1 MMSKLDDFFKNGGGY
16 HSCTGPLNVLPEVF
30 PSLSQKFLKK
40 GPITF
45 FTEGPF
51 KDALLKNND
60 SEKKPVV
67 KVKQTTLQMAHQM
80 KMNVNG

>member
-1 MMSKLDDFFKNGGGY
+1 MSKLDDFFKNGEGY
-16 HSCTGPLNVLPEVF
+16 HSYTGPLNVLPEVF

-40 GPITF
+40 GPVTS

-51 KDALLKNND
+51 KKALLENND
-60 SEKKPVV
+60 SGKKPVV
-67 KVKQTTLQMAHQM
+67 KVKQTPLQQMAQM